1 MTTITSKIVI
11 TAAIALSEVVKSEGK
26 ILTQARRD
34 RFRFNI
40 ETTAAKVLRK
50 ILSENLRDLNAKI
63 REGKGGH
70 SQKALVAARAFLA
83 QQYTE
88 LMTDAL
94 TYKFHRVQLSQFID
108 TQSGKVLALD
118 AAWEEAK
125 VKEAA
130 AN

>member
-1 MTTITSKIVI
+1 MTTTTTSKIVI
-11 TAAIALSEVVKSEGK
+11 TAAIALGEVVKSEGS
-26 ILTQARRD
+26 ILTRARRD

-50 ILSENLRDLNAKI
+50 IISENLRDLNLKI

-70 SQKALVAARAFLA
+70 SQKALVAARNFLA

-88 LMTDAL
+88 LMADAL
-94 TYKFHRVQLSQFID
+94 QYKFHRVQMSQFID
-108 TQSGKVLALD
+108 AQNGKVLALD

-125 VKEAA
+125 AKEAA
-130 AN
+130 N